1 MLGFVEN
8 NDNGEDEKNVEN
20 EMMHWCDRHL
30 CLFIV
35 FVYSLNKNTIVIKE
49 SIKLHYSQS
58 NI

>member
-1 MLGFVEN
+1 MKIITLDFFSCVDAGEVLGFVEK

-35 FVYSLNKNTIVIKE
+35 FFCIPCIK
-49 SIKLHYSQS
+49 I
-58 NI
+58 